1 MAIGSVR
8 SEENSVKRLL
18 WFTIALAWGQSSPP
32 SSAPPVSPY
41 TESALPLSTSDAARL
56 ALLIQEEDSL
66 RLRFESIQQEKE
78 VIRLRTCFA
87 AEPRIKPEQCG
98 KLMQDGKVALVPL
111 PAAPAKP

>member
-1 MAIGSVR
+1 M
-8 SEENSVKRLL
+8 KRLI
-18 WFTIALAWGQSSPP
+18 WFTVVLAWGQTTPP
-32 SSAPPVSPY
+32 SKPVYSDTAIPLNAP
-41 TESALPLSTSDAARL
+41 DAARL